1 MNADGGS
8 FPENMKVFGDMVT
21 HNLTFDPLEG
31 RANLMI
37 NSPLPDDWFMLAHT
51 NKRDEEMDFV
61 ERVSYKIIAL
71 WCIYRK
77 YTRKTKCCRKIYFH
91 NEILATFIYDH
102 RNVLFCRKSD

>member
-61 ERVSYKIIAL
+61 ERVSKKESLYCVITAIYIVNIQERQKIVK
-71 WCIYRK
+71 K
-77 YTRKTKCCRKIYFH
+77 YTFKMK
-91 NEILATFIYDH
+91 
-102 RNVLFCRKSD
+102 

>member
-1 MNADGGS
+1 
-8 FPENMKVFGDMVT
+8 MKVFGDMVT

-61 ERVSYKIIAL
+61 ERVS
-71 WCIYRK
+71 
-77 YTRKTKCCRKIYFH
+77 
-91 NEILATFIYDH
+91 
-102 RNVLFCRKSD
+102 

>member
-8 FPENMKVFGDMVT
+8 FPENMKVFGDMVS

-31 RANLMI
+31 RANLVI

-61 ERVSYKIIAL
+61 QRVRNIIFQPFNSSCSVIRCNYITKLA
-71 WCIYRK
+71 IYIK
-77 YTRKTKCCRKIYFH
+77 YFPPIG
-91 NEILATFIYDH
+91 
-102 RNVLFCRKSD
+102 

>member
-8 FPENMKVFGDMVT
+8 FPENMKVFGDMVS

-31 RANLMI
+31 RANLVI

-61 ERVSYKIIAL
+61 QRVRNIIFQPFNSSCSLIRCNTLPHITKLA
-71 WCIYRK
+71 IYIK
-77 YTRKTKCCRKIYFH
+77 YFPPIG
-91 NEILATFIYDH
+91 
-102 RNVLFCRKSD
+102 

>member
-71 WCIYRK
+71 WCIYISIVNIQEKLNIAETYIFIMK
-77 YTRKTKCCRKIYFH
+77 Y
-91 NEILATFIYDH
+91 
-102 RNVLFCRKSD
+102 